1 MIRCRV
7 ENAFKG
13 CDGGVGV
20 LAVSVRRDETV
31 VRIERAV
38 WTGRI

>member
-13 CDGGVGV
+13 CDGGRGV
-20 LAVSVRRDETV
+20 LTVSVRRDETV
-31 VRIERAV
+31 VGIERTV